1 MTDNILPPI
10 EHSPPFS
17 MAFVAHLHGGCY
29 PSDVATQLTAV
40 VRRDRTG
47 RQMLNALDIARRE
60 VARMADCDAAH

>member
-1 MTDNILPPI
+1 
-10 EHSPPFS
+10 